1 MGDSMFV
8 SLNGEWQMKRSDE
21 KDWGTITVPG
31 SVYSGLLK
39 QGRIPDPFYRD
50 NEIEVREL
58 SDHDYLF
65 RRSFTAD
72 SALLSEEKVLLRC
85 EGLDTVCD
93 LYLNGQLFAHAENMH
108 RTYEFDIKELLQE
121 GENELLLCF
130 FSPSQYATEAYEKCP
145 IWSCNAIPGFPH
157 IRKAH
162 YMFGWDWGPGLP
174 DMGIW
179 RTISLVGYS
188 HQRPDE
194 VYVTQIHEAET
205 VRLDV
210 RVRAEKLGGYEGD
223 VAVSVKAP
231 DGSVISAKGHMEK
244 SQTEIHL
251 PLTVEHPEIWWPN
264 GYGGQP
270 LYEVETRLT
279 ENGILRGENT
289 MRIGLRTLKLVQ
301 QDDEW
306 GRSFAFS
313 VNGIEIFALGANY
326 IPEDNI
332 LSRCTRERTKALL
345 QDCVAAHYNCIRVW
359 GGGYFL
365 DDYFYDLCDEYGLIV
380 WQDMMFACA
389 AYDFTDSFRDN
400 IVAEMTDN
408 MKRLRAHACIGL
420 WCGNNEVETAIKNW
434 DIHETPARWAD
445 YIKQFEYV
453 MPQLAKE
460 IAPDISYWLSS
471 PSSTGSFNDPSSQ
484 NFGDMHDWSIF
495 LRRAPFT
502 DFRNR
507 YPRFMSEFGMQSFP
521 CMKTIDSFAE
531 EEDKNVFSYIME
543 HHQKCASG
551 NDRILGYISQQFRLP
566 DSFQSFL
573 YVSQVMQSEAVRYGV
588 EHWRR
593 SRGRCMGALY
603 WQINDCWPV
612 ASWSSIDYFG
622 RWKALHYVAKRFFAP
637 ILVSACEEGTHVSL
651 HITND
656 TLSDEALTLR
666 WELMDMHSNIIRSG
680 SRDVTVK
687 SRSAA
692 EYEVLDFKEELTTV
706 EKKQSHYL
714 QYSLWKSS
722 EQIGS
727 GTVQFVPFKHLR
739 LENPELS
746 ATIREEEDRF
756 VITLSSKAFAPFVAL
771 DLSEDDAV
779 FSDNYFPLSAGF
791 DREVFLPKA
800 RISRPLS
807 LEEVQKQL
815 TYCSLYDSYE
825 K

>member
-1 MGDSMFV
+1 MFV
-8 SLNGEWQMKRSDE
+8 SLNGAWQMKRSDE
-21 KDWGTITVPG
+21 KEWGDVTIPG
-31 SVYSGLLK
+31 SVYSGLLD
-39 QGRIPDPFYRD
+39 QGKIPDPFYRD
-50 NEIEVREL
+50 NEIAVREL

-65 RRSFTAD
+65 RRSFYVD
-72 SALLSEEKVLLRC
+72 SSLLSEDKVLLRC

-93 LYLNGQLFAHAENMH
+93 LSLNGRLFAHAENMH
-108 RTYEFDIKELLQE
+108 RTYEFEIKELLQE
-121 GENELLLCF
+121 GENELLILF
-130 FSPSQYATEAYEKCP
+130 SSPSQYAADQYKKNP

-179 RTISLVGYS
+179 RDISLVGFS
-188 HQRPDE
+188 RQRLDE
-194 VYVTQIHEAET
+194 VYVTQIHEADA

-223 VAVSVKAP
+223 VTVSLKAP
-231 DGSVISAKGHMEK
+231 DGTAMTAQGHMEA

-251 PLTVEHPEIWWPN
+251 PFLVENPQIWWPN
-264 GYGGQP
+264 GYGEHP
-270 LYEVETRLT
+270 LYEMETRIT
-279 ENGILRGENT
+279 ENGIPRGENH
-289 MRIGLRTLKLVQ
+289 MRIGLRTLALVQ

-313 VNGIEIFALGANY
+313 INGVKIFALGANY

-332 LSRCTRERTKALL
+332 LSRCSRQRTAALL
-345 QDCVAAHYNCIRVW
+345 QDCVAAHYNMIRVW

-389 AYDFTDSFRDN
+389 AYDFTDSFREN

-408 MKRLRAHACIGL
+408 LKRLRGHACIGL

-453 MPQLAKE
+453 MPQVAKE
-460 IAPDISYWLSS
+460 VAPDISYWLSS

-551 NDRILGYISQQFRLP
+551 NDRILGYISQLFRLP

-573 YVSQVMQSEAVRYGV
+573 YVSQIMQAEAVRYGV

-593 SRGRCMGALY
+593 NRGRCMGALY

-622 RWKALHYVAKRFFAP
+622 RWKALHYAAKRFFSP
-637 ILVSACEEGTHVSL
+637 ILVSVCEEGTHVSL

-666 WELMDMHSNIIRSG
+666 WELTDMRSKIIRSG
-680 SRDVTVK
+680 SRDVTAK
-687 SRSAA
+687 KLSAA
-692 EYEVLDFKEELTTV
+692 EYETLDFSEELAAV
-706 EKKQSHYL
+706 EAKQSRCL
-714 QYSLWKSS
+714 QYSLWKNGG
-722 EQIGS
+722 QISS
-727 GTVQFVPFKHLR
+727 GTVQFVPYKHLR
-739 LENPELS
+739 LEDPELL
-746 ATIREEEDRF
+746 AEIREEGDQF
-756 VITLSSKAFAPFVAL
+756 VICVSSKAFAPFVAL
-771 DLSEDDAV
+771 DLSEGDAV
-779 FSDNYFPLSAGF
+779 FSDNFFALPAGRK
-791 DREVFLPKA
+791 REILLPK
-800 RISRPLS
+800 SRLSKPLT
-807 LEEVQKQL
+807 LEEVQSQL
-815 TYCSLYDSYE
+815 TLCSLYDSYE